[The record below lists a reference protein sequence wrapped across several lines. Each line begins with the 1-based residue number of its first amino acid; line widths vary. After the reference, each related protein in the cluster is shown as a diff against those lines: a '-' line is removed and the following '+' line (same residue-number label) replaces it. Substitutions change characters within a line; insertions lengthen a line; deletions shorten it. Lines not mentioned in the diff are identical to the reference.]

1 MEIHYKHEI
10 TRSFLVIQP
19 DGEVDTKAYPLR
31 MVLSN
36 SIPGLLPCK
45 LQKADGKVWF
55 YYDVTARQQMS
66 DSCQKLTYK
75 QLRKIYQGLLKIFE
89 QMDEYLLDAN
99 QLLLDVQYIYLDEK
113 IGNLYL
119 CYLPGYE
126 KPIREQLRHF
136 TEYLLPL
143 VDHRD
148 SRGVTLSYGVYRL
161 LAEKGFQTEAVGEIL
176 RRAEAQENVDAQG
189 VEDMPEESEPFASFQ
204 RDRKERTGKSD
215 KEEEKPLQ
223 KRMGTKQ
230 MLLFPAGFVLLAG
243 FLIFRRMGY
252 LLGITFPVMLAIL
265 FGGILAA
272 AWIVQK
278 KKRKPL
284 EEPLCKS
291 PQYQGPA
298 LVCEEMEQVP
308 PILLSQE
315 TVAIEEVDETG
326 QSGARI
332 QRKEEGYWITRLL
345 SEEEIFLNG
354 RKLEIEEEYLL
365 HPEDRIVFAG
375 RCYRFTES

>member
-1 MEIHYKHEI
+1 MEISHKHEV

-31 MVLSN
+31 MVLGN

-45 LQKADGKVWF
+45 IQKADGQVLF
-55 YYDVTARQQMS
+55 YYDVTARQQLS
-66 DSCQKLTYK
+66 DLGQKLTYK
-75 QLRKIYQGLLKIFE
+75 ELRKIYQGLLKIFE
-89 QMDEYLLDAN
+89 QMDGYLLDAN
-99 QLLLDVQYIYLDEK
+99 QLLLDAQYIYLDKK

-126 KPIREQLRHF
+126 KPIQEQLLRF

-143 VDHRD
+143 VDHQD
-148 SRGVTLSYGVYRL
+148 SRGVLLSYGVYRL
-161 LAEKGFQTEAVGEIL
+161 LAEKSFQIEAVAEIIC
-176 RRAEAQENVDAQG
+176 RAEAQERDDAQG
-189 VEDMPEESEPFASFQ
+189 AEDMPKKDEAFPNP
-204 RDRKERTGKSD
+204 RKDSKDMMVKSGKA
-215 KEEEKPLQ
+215 EKKTLQ
-223 KRMGTKQ
+223 KEMRPKQ
-230 MLLFPAGFVLLAG
+230 RFLFLAGFVLLAG
-243 FLIFRRMGY
+243 FLILQRMGY
-252 LLGITFPVMLAIL
+252 LSGIALPVMLAIL

-272 AWIVQK
+272 AWTVQK
-278 KKRKPL
+278 EKRKPL
-284 EEPLCKS
+284 NEAFCNQ

-298 LVCEEMEQVP
+298 LVCEEMGQVP

-315 TVAIEEVDETG
+315 TVVIEETDEAG

-332 QRKEEGYWITRLL
+332 QKKEEGYWITRLP

-365 HPEDRIVFAG
+365 RPEDRVVFAG
-375 RCYRFTES
+375 RCYRFTE